1 MKYSA
6 CYSIVAGLALGAV
19 LLAGAPSPAAAQGPF
34 AVEPLGP
41 GVYVVKL
48 ALPGLFN
55 MNNLL
60 VVDENHVVLVDTLPM
75 LGAPLTAGFRAT
87 IHAISGGRAVDTLIN
102 TGWHFDHVGLNVFFR
117 QPVPT
122 GDGTQDIM
130 AHWRVEQF
138 LPGGQLMPDLPA
150 GPANPAPTT
159 PGAEPTSAVHGQKRL
174 ALENETIVL
183 KTVENAHSGADLFVY
198 LKKANVLYTGDIYFG
213 GIYPIIDR
221 ASGGT
226 INGTLAALRQV
237 LAWIDDDT
245 VVVPSHGQ
253 VGNRETLIDF
263 IQMLESCRW
272 QVRQLMASG
281 ATEHQVMNDTSF
293 AALDA
298 QWFNPATP
306 FISGPF
312 FRRILYRDLQG
323 NGHP

>member
-1 MKYSA
+1 
-6 CYSIVAGLALGAV
+6 
-19 LLAGAPSPAAAQGPF
+19 
-34 AVEPLGP
+34 
-41 GVYVVKL
+41 
-48 ALPGLFN
+48 
-55 MNNLL
+55 
-60 VVDENHVVLVDTLPM
+60 
-75 LGAPLTAGFRAT
+75 
-87 IHAISGGRAVDTLIN
+87 
-102 TGWHFDHVGLNVFFR
+102 
-117 QPVPT
+117 
-122 GDGTQDIM
+122 
-130 AHWRVEQF
+130 
-138 LPGGQLMPDLPA
+138 MPDLPP
-150 GPANPAPTT
+150 GPVNPAPAT
-159 PGAEPTSAVHGQKRL
+159 PGAEPTSAVHGEKRL
-174 ALENETIVL
+174 ALDNETIVL
-183 KTVENAHSGADLFVY
+183 KTVGNAHSSADLFVY
-198 LKKANVLYTGDIYFG
+198 LKNANVLYTGDIYFG

-263 IQMLESCRW
+263 IEMLEGCRW

-281 ATEHQVMNDTSF
+281 ATEDQVMNDVSF

-312 FRRILYRDLQG
+312 FRRILYRDLRG